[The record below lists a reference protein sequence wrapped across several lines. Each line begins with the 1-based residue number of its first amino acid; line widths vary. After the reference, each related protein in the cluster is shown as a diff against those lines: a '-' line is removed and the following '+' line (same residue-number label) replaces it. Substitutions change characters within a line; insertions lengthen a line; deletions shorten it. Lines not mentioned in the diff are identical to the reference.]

1 MPEKEKQS
9 FIKHFPFRLACGVID
24 NTLACF
30 IQLLFGS
37 LLGGSLFLLLHNCAL
52 PPRLILVVVF
62 LISQVLIVFLFAWQE
77 SAKHQAT
84 IGMRQFGFFVTDEF
98 NKRLSLRKAVMR
110 NCFRSFFSPLAV
122 MFLLIIMGAPASP
135 WTAALALVLISLIDA
150 VLPGVTTGI
159 PREWVEATRPSC
171 TGSVISIGEQCYNLA
186 TLTTARGRIKA
197 RLYESKPGALAVVAV
212 GGCGVG
218 FNSPAGDL
226 YDRLGKIM
234 MGEGVTLLWLSLR
247 DATDLFEMI
256 HDIRAATAFLQGR
269 GASHVCLIGHSAGG
283 AGVIT
288 AAAMEACASGL
299 ILLSSQNASCELIGE
314 LNSVPVLFVHGQRD
328 RVIPLPCARQLFSR
342 ARNPKRLQVL
352 AAGHSLRECREEVFS
367 IVHDWLR
374 QLYCLRRSS

>member
-24 NTLACF
+24 NTLVCF

-37 LLGGSLFLLLHNCAL
+37 LLSGSLFLLLHNCAL

-62 LISQVLIVFLFAWQE
+62 IISQVLIVFLFAWQE

-98 NKRLSLRKAVMR
+98 NKRLSLRKAIMR
-110 NCFRSFFSPLAV
+110 NCFRSFFSPLAA
-122 MFLLIIMGAPASP
+122 MFLLIIMGAPVSP

-171 TGSVISIGEQCYNLA
+171 TDSVISIGDKCYSLA
-186 TLTTARGRIKA
+186 TLTTARGKIKA

-234 MGEGVTLLWLSLR
+234 MSERVTLLWLSLR

-299 ILLSSQNASCELIGE
+299 ILLSSQNAGCELIGE
-314 LNSVPVLFVHGQRD
+314 LNSIPVLLVHGQRD

-342 ARNPKRLQVL
+342 AQNPKQLEVL

-374 QLYCLRRSS
+374 QLYCLRQSL

>member
-1 MPEKEKQS
+1 MPEKQKLS

-37 LLGGSLFLLLHNCAL
+37 LLGGSLLLLLHNCAL
-52 PPRLILVVVF
+52 PPQLILIVVF
-62 LISQVLIVFLFAWQE
+62 LISQVLVVFLFAWQE
-77 SAKHQAT
+77 SARHQAT

-98 NKRLSLRKAVMR
+98 NKRLSLRKAILR
-110 NCFRSFFSPLAV
+110 NCYRSCFSPLAV

-135 WTAALALVLISLIDA
+135 WMPVLAFVLISLIDA
-150 VLPGVTTGI
+150 VLSGVTTGI

-171 TGSVISIGEQCYNLA
+171 TGSVSSIGEQCYSLA
-186 TLTTARGRIKA
+186 TLTTARGKIKA

-226 YDRLGKIM
+226 YDRLGKTM
-234 MGEGVTLLWLSLR
+234 MGEGVTLIWLSLR

-256 HDIRAATAFLQGR
+256 HDIRAAVAFLQGR
-269 GASHVCLIGHSAGG
+269 GAANVCLIGHSAGG
-283 AGVIT
+283 AGVIAT
-288 AAAMEACASGL
+288 AAMEACASGL
-299 ILLSSQNASCELIGE
+299 VLLSSQNASCELICE

-342 ARNPKRLQVL
+342 AQNPKRLQVL

-374 QLYCLRRSS
+374 QLYCLKQSS